1 MYIASAQNY
10 YIAKTELAWTLGMS
24 EIELKSR
31 VTQLEAEL
39 EQEKSKFN
47 QFQQKKLEDEKLLQE
62 QTKQQ
67 IVEMKS
73 TFENDRENQ
82 IKVNYIFQQK

>member
-1 MYIASAQNY
+1 
-10 YIAKTELAWTLGMS
+10 MS